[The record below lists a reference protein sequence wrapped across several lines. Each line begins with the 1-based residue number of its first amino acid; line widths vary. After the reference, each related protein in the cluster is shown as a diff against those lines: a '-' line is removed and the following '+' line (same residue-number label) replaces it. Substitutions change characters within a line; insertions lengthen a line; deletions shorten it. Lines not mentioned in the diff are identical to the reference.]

1 MKIDTKK
8 SYFKLNLQERKGI
21 FLLLMLMAIFQLSY
35 YFLDFS
41 VPITNTKQAKDWLSQ
56 QAQFD
61 NQIVD
66 KQTHKY
72 TIYPF
77 NPNFLTDKK
86 AYKLGMTTLQIDR
99 LLAFR
104 KTNQFANSAQAF
116 QAVTGISDSLSNA
129 ISPYFKFPEWVKNQ
143 NQNKTFEKTTFAEK
157 AAPEIIDINQATPED
172 LIKIYGIGPAISD
185 RILKEKEKFG
195 AFVSMQQLN
204 DIWGLSPEVIEKL
217 NQQFKILNPKNLKK
231 IKINQASIKEL
242 MQFPYFKYAL
252 AKEIVIYRSSNGDI
266 KIEDLSKIN
275 DFPIEKI
282 NIIAL
287 YLDF

>member
-1 MKIDTKK
+1 MIYKPQK

-21 FLLLMLMAIFQLSY
+21 FLLLLIMAIFQVGY

-41 VPITNTKQAKDWLSQ
+41 VPIANTNQAKDWLSQ
-56 QAQFD
+56 QIQIENQPLE
-61 NQIVD
+61 NQIY
-66 KQTHKY
+66 KY
-72 TIYPF
+72 KIYPF
-77 NPNFLTDKK
+77 NPNFLTDSK
-86 AYKLGMTTLQIDR
+86 AYKLGLTVAQFDR

-104 KTNQFANSAQAF
+104 KTNQFANSVAAF

-143 NQNKTFEKTTFAEK
+143 KQNTAFEKTPFVKKEAV
-157 AAPEIIDINQATPED
+157 EILDINQATPED
-172 LIKIYGIGPAISD
+172 LIKIYGIGPAISE
-185 RILKEKEKFG
+185 RILKEKDKFG
-195 AFVSMQQLN
+195 AFVSMQQMN

-217 NQQFKILNPKNLKK
+217 NQHFKVLNHNNLKK
-231 IKINQASIKEL
+231 IKINEASIKEL
-242 MQFPYFKYAL
+242 MQFPYFKYTV
-252 AKEIVIYRSSNGDI
+252 AKEIVIYRSSNGEI

-275 DFPIEKI
+275 DFPVDKI